1 MIELKNIHKKF
12 NNKVILDNLSFNI
25 KDKGITGIM
34 APSGTGKTTIINLML
49 GIYPLDNGKIIN
61 LPKDISVV
69 FQEDRLLPYLTPYKN
84 LTICKNMDK
93 NKINYLFKQFN
104 IDNSQIIGNLSGGM
118 KRRIAICRAL
128 AFKSNFIILD
138 EPFKGLDN
146 NIKTIVMNVIIE
158 ESKTKPIFLI
168 THNIDEIDY
177 FKLSLSKKI
186 ENFSIYK

>member
-12 NNKVILDNLSFNI
+12 NDKTVIDNLSFNI

-49 GIYPLDNGKIIN
+49 GIYPLDKGRIIN

-93 NKINYLFKQFN
+93 SKIDYLFKTFN
-104 IDNSQIIGNLSGGM
+104 IDNSQIVANLSGGM

-128 AFKSNFIILD
+128 AFKSSFIILD
-138 EPFKGLDN
+138 EPFKGLDDA
-146 NIKTIVMNVIIE
+146 IKKVVMNVITE
-158 ESKTKPIFLI
+158 ESKTNPILLI
-168 THNIDEIDY
+168 THNIDEITY
-177 FKLSLSKKI
+177 LKLNFSEKI

>member
-12 NNKVILDNLSFNI
+12 NDKTVIDNLSFNI

-49 GIYPLDNGKIIN
+49 GIYPLDKGSIIN

-69 FQEDRLLPYLTPYKN
+69 FQEDMLLPYLTPYKN

-93 NKINYLFKQFN
+93 SKIDYLFKTFN
-104 IDNSQIIGNLSGGM
+104 IDNSQIVANLSGGM

-128 AFKSNFIILD
+128 AFKSNFLILD
-138 EPFKGLDN
+138 EPFKGLDDA
-146 NIKTIVMNVIIE
+146 IKKVVMDTIIE
-158 ESKTKPIFLI
+158 EGKAKPILLI
-168 THNIDEIDY
+168 THNIDEITY
-177 FKLSLSKKI
+177 LKLNFSEKI